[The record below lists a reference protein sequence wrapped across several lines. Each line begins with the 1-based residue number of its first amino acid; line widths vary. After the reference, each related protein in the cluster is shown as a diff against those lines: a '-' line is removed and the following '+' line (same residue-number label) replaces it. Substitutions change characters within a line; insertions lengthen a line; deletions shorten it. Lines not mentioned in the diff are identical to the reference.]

1 MKLNLLRLFE
11 FYLAAMFVISSFRR
25 YELYHAVIR
34 LGVILARRYRKLF
47 GKVREQSTALM
58 TGSMLLPV
66 IVTLGL
72 WIMQAVLT
80 RVIFPHAELTIRE
93 VAKHWWLVLAVVL
106 PTLAVLTIDIYFL
119 FRVGSIDAAQAE
131 KYFHQAESWLDTWKA
146 TAVKTIT
153 FGKIN
158 PHQIVDQEVKKAL
171 DAGGRLIH
179 TTLWWTVV
187 QTAAR
192 VLLGLGLWLAWTFA
206 G

>member
-1 MKLNLLRLFE
+1 MNLLRLFE
-11 FYLAAMFVISSFRR
+11 FYLAAMFVIGLVRR
-25 YELYHAVIR
+25 YALYHAVIR
-34 LGVILARRYRKLF
+34 LGIVLARRYRKLF

-66 IVTLGL
+66 VVTLLL

-80 RVIFPHAELTIRE
+80 RVIFPHAELTMVE
-93 VAKHWWLVLAVVL
+93 VGRHWWTIAVIVLPAIVVLA
-106 PTLAVLTIDIYFL
+106 IDVYFL
-119 FRVGSIDAAQAE
+119 FRVGSIDTAQAE
-131 KYFHQAESWLDTWKA
+131 KYFHQAESWLDTWKS
-146 TAVKTIT
+146 TAVRTIT

-158 PHQIVDQEVKKAL
+158 PQKIVDAEVKKAL

-187 QTAAR
+187 QTASR
-192 VLLGLGLWLAWTFA
+192 VLLGLGLWFAWTFA